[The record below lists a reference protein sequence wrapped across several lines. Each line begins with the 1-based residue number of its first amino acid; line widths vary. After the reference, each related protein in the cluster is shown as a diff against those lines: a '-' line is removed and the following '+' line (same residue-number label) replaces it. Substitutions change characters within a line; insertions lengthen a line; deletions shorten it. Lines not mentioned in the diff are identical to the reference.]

1 PTAGRTG
8 MLKIN
13 KKFAKKYDEY
23 RRKEELQKFKDK
35 YGDVKLSQAKSATEA
50 ADASESSESS
60 ESSSDSEPQG
70 WTPGTETGFLRVY
83 AALQSGDSRLY
94 DPKVNWF
101 QEDEE
106 ASDEA
111 EDAGSDEA
119 EKEEKHKPMYY
130 NEFHRK
136 FLLEGAYKTGEDS
149 ATAAAPDA
157 EVRENLREA
166 ERIRDSL
173 AKAHAN
179 YSKAKANGKDGSEE
193 EDEEDFLVKRRP
205 GDQQANGEGDG
216 DDPMLR
222 LHRFVAEPSDS
233 GDGLEPECKADLA
246 QLKRHW
252 TDDSKLTEAERY
264 LRDFITKE
272 FWRRRRQRQ
281 QQPAEA
287 PSESNSEAA
296 LSEDEAFL
304 TKQSE
309 FESRWNGRTDERD
322 PEFESGFQ
330 RTFASG
336 DGQLDGDSDDD
347 ELFVAKKAC
356 PATAQELELDEQT
369 AELLRLEERR
379 GRKPPQ
385 PAGEDEEAE
394 RLPDDDDEAAG
405 GEAGEAGI
413 RSYPRRIGDSLR
425 QSTADADR
433 SRRRAELRERRR
445 ADRLTRRREF
455 DAAAR
460 MKAAELERR
469 LERLRRNAGIG
480 DVAKD
485 CEGEDEAGRDRL
497 ADTLGGDFLDEDFDP
512 VEHDRRMASLFG
524 EDFYG
529 EAHGDEKAAKKPQFS
544 EDEDE
549 GEGETGESVEE
560 LRRRL
565 QDEADRLGAEDL
577 IRAGPG
583 EADLPCRFNYRQVE
597 PNDFGLSAVEILLA
611 DDRELN
617 SWCSVR
623 KASQYREREADWRD
637 RRRFR
642 SARAQER
649 KTQLMPGMMKRLEAA
664 AAYPDARAW
673 AAAAAAGLDL
683 AGEPAGAA
691 VQKKRRRKKRKQ
703 QQQQQAKEETGE
715 DAEQQPRS
723 RKKRRL
729 LSQPEQQV
737 AAAGSQAAESAT
749 TSQKQKTVQQ
759 KIKKHQ
765 KQKKKPGSDGRL
777 QISEQRLAELGIDP
791 RQFRRMQKQKK
802 ASAS

>member
-1 PTAGRTG
+1 

-23 RRKEELQKFKDK
+23 RRKEELQKSVKDK

-70 WTPGTETGFLRVY
+70 WTPGTEAGFLRVY

-136 FLLEGAYKTGEDS
+136 FLLEGAYKAGEDS

-173 AKAHAN
+173 ARAHAN
-179 YSKAKANGKDGSEE
+179 DSKAKANGKEGSEE

-272 FWRRRRQRQ
+272 FWRRPRQRQ

-369 AELLRLEERR
+369 AAELLRLEERR
-379 GRKPPQ
+379 DRKPPQ
-385 PAGEDEEAE
+385 PAGENEEAE

-445 ADRLTRRREF
+445 ADRLARRREF

-512 VEHDRRMASLFG
+512 AEHDRRMASLFG

-549 GEGETGESVEE
+549 GEGETGES
-560 LRRRL
+560 
-565 QDEADRLGAEDL
+565 
-577 IRAGPG
+577 
-583 EADLPCRFNYRQVE
+583 
-597 PNDFGLSAVEILLA
+597 ILLA

-664 AAYPDARAW
+664 AAYPDAKAW

-683 AGEPAGAA
+683 AGELAGAA

-729 LSQPEQQV
+729 LPEQQV
-737 AAAGSQAAESAT
+737 AAVGPQAAESAT

-759 KIKKHQ
+759 KSKKHQ